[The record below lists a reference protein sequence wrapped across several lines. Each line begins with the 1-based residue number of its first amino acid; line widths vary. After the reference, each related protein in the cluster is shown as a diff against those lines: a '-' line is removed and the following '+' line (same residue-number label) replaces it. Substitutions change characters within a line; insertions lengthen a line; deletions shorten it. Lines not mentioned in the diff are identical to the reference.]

1 MRVPAFLLVLLA
13 AAGCAG
19 SPPPMRAE
27 APGERAAAPVGAS
40 AQEGAVNLSSAG
52 EFTTTDTGVIA
63 YDRTLVPQGAQV
75 SVTVES
81 SAGATRT
88 SLVAEGLLP
97 GHHYGAHLHAK
108 PCGGKPDDAGPHYQH
123 HPGQITP
130 ASEVW
135 LDFTTDAEGAGRS
148 TAKQDWAFDPAHLPG
163 SLVIHAKPTVT
174 SGPQAGTAGDRVA
187 CLTLR

>member
-19 SPPPMRAE
+19 SPPPMQA
-27 APGERAAAPVGAS
+27 AGPSERATTPAG
-40 AQEGAVNLSSAG
+40 EVNLSSAG
-52 EFTTTDTGVIA
+52 EFTTTDTGAIV
-63 YDRTLVPQGAQV
+63 YDRKLVPEGAQA

-81 SAGATRT
+81 SAGTTRT

-97 GHHYGAHLHAK
+97 GRRYGAHLHAK

-123 HPGQITP
+123 HPGQINP

-135 LDFTTDAEGAGRS
+135 LDFTTDAEGAGRA
-148 TAKQDWAFDPAHLPG
+148 TAKQDWAFDPARLPG
-163 SLVIHAKPTVT
+163 SLVIHSKPTVT
-174 SGPQAGTAGDRVA
+174 SGPQVGTAGDRVA